1 MGLDMYLEARKYV
14 SQYDFGKWT
23 RSGEIPTNE
32 EYANVKALF
41 PEQLTKHS
49 DSGAT
54 IAINVGYW
62 RKANAIHDWFVNNVQ
77 DGEDNCRE
85 YRVTTE
91 QLRELREACEQV
103 LADPDQA
110 PDLLPTQA
118 GFFFGGT
125 DYDEYYFECVKQTK
139 EIMDNI
145 LGTENVDEYAFYYQ
159 SSW

>member
-1 MGLDMYLEARKYV
+1 MYLEARKYV

-23 RSGEIPTNE
+23 DRSGEIPTSE
-32 EYANVKALF
+32 EYTSIKSLF
-41 PEQLTKHS
+41 PAQLTEYS

-85 YRVTTE
+85 YRVTLE
-91 QLRELREACEQV
+91 QLRELRGLCEQI
-103 LADPDQA
+103 LADQSLA

-118 GFFFGGT
+118 GFFFGGI
-125 DYDEYYFECVKQTK
+125 DYDDWYLDNIRHTNGVL
-139 EIMDNI
+139 DNI
-145 LGTENVDEYAFYYQ
+145 LTSDNADEYSFYYQ

>member
-1 MGLDMYLEARKYV
+1 MYLEARKYV

-23 RSGEIPTNE
+23 DRSGEIPTNE
-32 EYANVKALF
+32 EYTSIKSLF

-91 QLRELREACEQV
+91 QLQELRGLCEQV

-118 GFFFGGT
+118 GFFFGGI

-145 LGTENVDEYAFYYQ
+145 LDSGHVDEYAFHYQ